1 MSKTPAQ
8 RCALAALIRIDPKR
22 AACSDQVRALLEDDH
37 LRIYL
42 ETWVYPLLEKAAGM
56 HREIDSAYLQK
67 AADDVVGRD
76 MHAAQVAGV
85 VDIEPFTLDGEA
97 WQVRVG
103 GHGGRVLSPTW
114 NSRGAA
120 IAGGQVEVRRLA
132 MRGERFNV
140 SVDQSKPEAA

>member
-22 AACSDQVRALLEDDH
+22 AACSDQVRALLEDEH
-37 LRIYL
+37 LRLYL
-42 ETWVYPLLEKAAGM
+42 ETWVYPLLEKAAGIPIN
-56 HREIDSAYLQK
+56 RDVQDD
-67 AADDVVGRD
+67 ADDVVGRD

-103 GHGGRVLSPTW
+103 KGPGARVLSPTW

-132 MRGERFNV
+132 MRGERFKI
-140 SVDQSKPEAA
+140 STDLSKPEAA